1 MTSPSFFLRHALT
14 SAVAFLLIAFAAFGV
29 LFTTWAPY
37 DDEGYILWT
46 LIHHAQGHTL
56 YEEIYTQ
63 YGPAFYLL
71 DSGFRAVFPI
81 AYSTDGQRWQTLLF
95 WLGTSL
101 ILWRSHH
108 LLQSKT
114 PSDKWPSVRLATS
127 LAILGLV
134 FWHQERLALEPGHP
148 QIWCTLFVS
157 SAIYMFA
164 SKANTTSPLPSWI
177 FTTLLGVLAGLL
189 IMIKPNVGVL
199 LLAAFPAA
207 YLWTDTSRSSL
218 TKICEFG
225 YTIGLVGIPWVLTFQ
240 QISSLD
246 TCFLPIL
253 VMISILGVRYIA
265 RISCPQGVVPTLA
278 EHNRLIHLSWLA
290 LSVSVCLALVV
301 LWAGQRGVSPLAL
314 KQALFGQHSA
324 LMELYFFPAIRSP
337 MGYLGICLLGALIAY
352 QFGVSLFKIRS
363 EYCQK
368 TDSQKSLF
376 DFGQFFPSKFF
387 APNRDIFCWF
397 FIGCSAVA
405 AFLIWCDAIAPL
417 GHGLRPRG
425 CAEWLLA
432 LSPVI
437 ATGWLALRIS
447 ILPSQSNSDDFRTR
461 TSVRNETETPPLPYP
476 APIFPYVA
484 IALIASLQPLISFPV
499 PGTQL
504 ALGTLPLLVLLI
516 DGCQV
521 AIVQLAQTRRAALL
535 TIVRSKRINAYLCA
549 AAMLAS
555 LPVTVV
561 TQRYWERESLE
572 LPGAKTLRLGHA
584 EKASTRELILAVAA
598 QRPDAI
604 VFRWHNRP
612 SWYLWANIDP
622 PYEQLPPSWTYL
634 VREKQQVILLG
645 KLSKYRKVLII
656 DEDYVPQQP
665 PPKSP
670 LHQAWK
676 DAPKVCDFNTEFS
689 LHLWSPN

>member
-1 MTSPSFFLRHALT
+1 M
-14 SAVAFLLIAFAAFGV
+14 SAVAFLLTALAAFGV

-46 LIHHAQGHTL
+46 LIHHAQGHIL

-108 LLQSKT
+108 LLQSRS
-114 PSDKWPSVRLATS
+114 PSDKWPSLKLAIS
-127 LAILGLV
+127 LAIFGLV

-157 SAIYMFA
+157 IAIYMFA

-177 FTTLLGVLAGLL
+177 FTMVLGVLAGLL

-218 TKICEFG
+218 IKICEFG
-225 YTIGLVGIPWVLTFQ
+225 YTIGLVSIPWVLTFQ

-246 TCFLPIL
+246 TSILPIVATL
-253 VMISILGVRYIA
+253 SILGVRYIA
-265 RISCPQGVVPTLA
+265 RISRPQGVVPTLS
-278 EHNRLIHLSWLA
+278 EHNRLIHLSWLT
-290 LSVSVCLALVV
+290 LSVTGCLALVV

-337 MGYLGICLLGALIAY
+337 IGYLGFCLLCALIAY
-352 QFGVSLFKIRS
+352 QLTVSLSKIRS

-368 TDSQKSLF
+368 SDLQKSHF
-376 DFGQFFPSKFF
+376 DFGQFFQSKFV
-387 APNRDIFCWF
+387 APSRDIFSWF

-437 ATGWLALRIS
+437 AAGWLALRLP
-447 ILPSQSNSDDFRTR
+447 ILRSQSNSAVDISRTI
-461 TSVRNETETPPLPYP
+461 VRNETETPPLPFL
-476 APIFPYVA
+476 APIYPYMA

-521 AIVQLAQTRRAALL
+521 AIVQLDKTRRAAP
-535 TIVRSKRINAYLCA
+535 IVARSKRLNAYLA
-549 AAMLAS
+549 AAAVFAC
-555 LPVTVV
+555 LPIAFV
-561 TQRYWERESLE
+561 TQRYWERESLD
-572 LPGAKTLRLGHA
+572 LPGAKTLRLGNA
-584 EKASTRELILAVAA
+584 ERASTRELILAVTA

-612 SWYLWANIDP
+612 SWYLWANINP

-634 VREKQQVILLG
+634 VHEKQQAILLG

-656 DEDYVPQQP
+656 DEDYVPQRL

-670 LHQAWK
+670 LQQAWNY
-676 DAPKVCDFNTEFS
+676 APKVCELNTEFS

>member
-1 MTSPSFFLRHALT
+1 M
-14 SAVAFLLIAFAAFGV
+14 SAVAFLLTALAAFGV

-46 LIHHAQGHTL
+46 LIHHAQGHIL
-56 YEEIYTQ
+56 YQEIYTQ

-95 WLGTSL
+95 WLGISL

-108 LLQSKT
+108 LLRIESV
-114 PSDKWPSVRLATS
+114 SGKWPRLNLATS
-127 LAILGLV
+127 LAMLGLV

-157 SAIYMFA
+157 IAIYMFA

-207 YLWTDTSRSSL
+207 YLWADFSRSSL
-218 TKICEFG
+218 IKICELG

-246 TCFLPIL
+246 TCILPIAATL
-253 VMISILGVRYIA
+253 SILGVRYISK
-265 RISCPQGVVPTLA
+265 ISRPQGVVPTLA
-278 EHNRLIHLSWLA
+278 EHNRLIHLSWLT
-290 LSVSVCLALVV
+290 LSVSGCLALVV

-352 QFGVSLFKIRS
+352 QLAVSLFKIRS
-363 EYCQK
+363 EYRQK

-376 DFGQFFPSKFF
+376 DFGQFFPSKLF
-387 APNRDIFCWF
+387 APHRDIFCWF
-397 FIGCSAVA
+397 FLGCSAVA

-437 ATGWLALRIS
+437 TTGWLALRLS
-447 ILPSQSNSDDFRTR
+447 ILPSQSNSDDCLTR
-461 TSVRNETETPPLPYP
+461 TIVRNTTETPLLPFSAQIY
-476 APIFPYVA
+476 PYVA

-516 DGCQV
+516 DGSQV
-521 AIVQLAQTRRAALL
+521 AVVHLAQTRRAAAP
-535 TIVRSKRINAYLCA
+535 IVVRSKRLNAYLA
-549 AAMLAS
+549 AAAIFAC
-555 LPVTVV
+555 LPVAIV
-561 TQRYWERESLE
+561 TQRYWERESLD
-572 LPGAKTLRLGHA
+572 LPGAKTLRLGQA
-584 EKASTRELILAVAA
+584 ERTSTREVILAVTA

-612 SWYLWANIDP
+612 SWYLWANINP

-634 VREKQQVILLG
+634 IHEKQQDILLG
-645 KLSKYRKVLII
+645 KLDKYRKVLII
-656 DEDYVPQQP
+656 DEDYVPQRL

-670 LHQAWK
+670 LQQAWNR
-676 DAPKVCDFNTEFS
+676 ASKVSGLNTEFS
-689 LHLWSPN
+689 LFLWSPN